1 MAGDVYDDGAH
12 QAAPRTVYWPG
23 RLDARVF
30 AGYHPRRV
38 AVVIRTE
45 RAGSE
50 GLLGELQQAVWSI
63 NPGLPLA
70 RPTTLEVLYDRSMS
84 RTAFTLAMLAIA
96 GGMALLLGVC
106 GIYGVIAY
114 AVAQRR
120 REIGIRMALGAQAH
134 QIRALFLRRGLVVA
148 TIGLL
153 LGLGAAV
160 ASTRLMQSILFGV
173 GAARSDHLRD
183 DAGAACRGRDP
194 RHVSTRATRGA
205 GRSRRNDAR

>member
-1 MAGDVYDDGAH
+1 M
-12 QAAPRTVYWPG
+12 
-23 RLDARVF
+23 
-30 AGYHPRRV
+30 
-38 AVVIRTE
+38 IRTE

-63 NPGLPLA
+63 NASLPLA

-84 RTAFTLAMLAIA
+84 RTSFTLAMLAIA

-106 GIYGVIAY
+106 GVYGVIAY

-134 QIRALFLRRGLVVA
+134 QIRALFVRRGLVVA
-148 TIGLL
+148 TVGML

-173 GAARSDHLRD
+173 EPLDPLTFATMPLPLAA
-183 DAGAACRGRDP
+183 AAILATYLPARRAVLVDP
-194 RHVSTRATRGA
+194 VETMRAE
-205 GRSRRNDAR
+205 